1 MQHVF
6 FKLRSGAKP
15 FSPFVDKRSM
25 LEPMDA
31 TKELPIPEVVGIDH
45 IVLRTSRLPEL
56 LEFYRDKLGLKLER
70 HLKKFGLYQLR
81 AGFALVDILDRSVVD
96 STEEKPQSG
105 AVADPQYDHFCL
117 AITDLDADE
126 LLAWLD
132 AEEIPHGKIER
143 RYGATGEG
151 TSVYAQD
158 PDGRRVELKLVDE
171 D

>member
-1 MQHVF
+1 
-6 FKLRSGAKP
+6 
-15 FSPFVDKRSM
+15 
-25 LEPMDA
+25 MDGNM
-31 TKELPIPEVVGIDH
+31 ELPGPEVVGIDH
-45 IVLRTSRLPEL
+45 IVLRTKRLPEL

-81 AGFALVDILDRSVVD
+81 AGFALLDILDC
-96 STEEKPQSG
+96 G
-105 AVADPQYDHFCL
+105 AVGDAENPADSAGPDQQYDHFCL
-117 AITDLDADE
+117 AIADLNSEE
-126 LLAWLD
+126 LLEWLD

-151 TSVYAQD
+151 ASIYAQD